1 MRKRVPEPWYAFID
15 GPRSSNGEREPF
27 RSRKAA
33 GVWMFIT
40 FAITAG
46 VTAAVVVG
54 VFILRDHIAAV
65 GFLVPLVVGGSP
77 LAIASFMAFLHTAED
92 LVGLFKSDQVRHE
105 KY

>member
-1 MRKRVPEPWYAFID
+1 MRERAPEPWYGFID
-15 GPRSSNGEREPF
+15 GPRSPEGEREPF

-33 GVWMFIT
+33 SVWMFIT

-54 VFILRDHIAAV
+54 ILILQDHVAAV
-65 GFLVPLVVGGSP
+65 GFLVPLVVAGSP
-77 LAIASFMAFLHTAED
+77 IAIASFMAFLHTAED
-92 LVGLFKSDQVRHE
+92 LVSLVRSDQAHHE